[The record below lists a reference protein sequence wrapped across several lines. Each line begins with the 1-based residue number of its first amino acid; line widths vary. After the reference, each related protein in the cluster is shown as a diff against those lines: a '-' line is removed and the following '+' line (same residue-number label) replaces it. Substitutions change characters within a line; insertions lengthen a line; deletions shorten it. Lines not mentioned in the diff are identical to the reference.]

1 MDIIAVKA
9 SAPSLLPRRAR
20 ESSKHDYGRLL
31 IVGGSTGFS
40 GAPTLASR
48 AAVRAGAGLVYLAVP
63 QSIYQIAAVKND
75 EAMVLPLPSNPLDGC
90 ITAATT
96 PQFDAAAARCGV
108 IAAGP
113 GLGRA
118 DGAVRLLSSLG
129 KKSGAQLV
137 LDADALWALS
147 QLRPDFLAG
156 LEKPAVLTP
165 HEGEFRHCLGREI
178 SPSRLDAACRYAVE
192 HRCIMVL
199 KGANTVVAFPDG
211 GTYVNQTGNPG
222 LARGG
227 SGDALTG
234 IIGAL
239 LCQFPAEKAVPL
251 AVYLHGLAGD
261 LAAEELG
268 EYGMTVTDVI
278 DRLPQAMKLI
288 TEE

>member
-1 MDIIAVKA
+1 M
-9 SAPSLLPRRAR
+9 LLPRRAR
-20 ESSKHDYGRLL
+20 ESSKRDYGRLL

-75 EAMVLPLPSNPLDGC
+75 EAMVLPLPSNALMNGC
-90 ITAATT
+90 VTGLTT
-96 PQFDAAAARCGV
+96 PQFDAAAVRCGV

-129 KKSGAQLV
+129 KKYGAQLV

-147 QLRPDFLAG
+147 KLRPDFLAG
-156 LEKPAVLTP
+156 LERPAVLTP
-165 HEGEFRHCLGREI
+165 HEGEFMHCLGCEI
-178 SPSRLDAACRYAVE
+178 SPSRAEAACRYAAE
-192 HRCIMVL
+192 RRCILVL
-199 KGANTVVAFPDG
+199 KGADTVVAFPDG
-211 GTYVNQTGNPG
+211 TYYVNQTGNPG

-234 IIGAL
+234 IMGAM
-239 LCQFPAEKAVPL
+239 LCQFQPEKAVPL
-251 AVYLHGLAGD
+251 AVFLHGLAGD
-261 LAAEELG
+261 LAAEARG

-278 DRLPQAMKLI
+278 DFLPEAMKLI
-288 TEE
+288 MEE

>member
-1 MDIIAVKA
+1 M
-9 SAPSLLPRRAR
+9 LLPRRAR
-20 ESSKHDYGRLL
+20 ESSKRDYGRLL

-75 EAMVLPLPSNPLDGC
+75 EAMVLPLPSNALMNGC
-90 ITAATT
+90 VTGLTT
-96 PQFDAAAARCGV
+96 PQFDAAAVRCDV

-129 KKSGAQLV
+129 KKYGAQLV

-147 QLRPDFLAG
+147 KLRPDFLAG
-156 LEKPAVLTP
+156 LERPAVLTP
-165 HEGEFRHCLGREI
+165 HEGEFRHCLGCEI
-178 SPSRLDAACRYAVE
+178 SPSRPEAACRYAAE
-192 HRCIMVL
+192 RRCILVL
-199 KGANTVVAFPDG
+199 KGADTVVAFPDG
-211 GTYVNQTGNPG
+211 TYYVNQTGNPG

-234 IIGAL
+234 IMGAL
-239 LCQFPAEKAVPL
+239 LCQFPPEKAVPL
-251 AVYLHGLAGD
+251 AVFLHGLAGD
-261 LAAEELG
+261 LAAEARG
-268 EYGMTVTDVI
+268 EYGMTITDVI
-278 DRLPQAMKLI
+278 DFLPEAMKLI
-288 TEE
+288 MEE

>member
-1 MDIIAVKA
+1 M
-9 SAPSLLPRRAR
+9 LLPRRAR
-20 ESSKHDYGRLL
+20 ESSKRDYGRLL

-75 EAMVLPLPSNPLDGC
+75 EAMVLPLPSNALMNGC
-90 ITAATT
+90 VTGLTT
-96 PQFDAAAARCGV
+96 PQFDSAAVRCGV

-129 KKSGAQLV
+129 KMYGAQLV

-147 QLRPDFLAG
+147 KLRPDFLAG

-165 HEGEFRHCLGREI
+165 HEGEFRRCLGREI
-178 SPSRLDAACRYAVE
+178 SPSRAEAACRYAAE
-192 HRCIMVL
+192 RRCILVL
-199 KGANTVVAFPDG
+199 KGADTVVAFPDG
-211 GTYVNQTGNPG
+211 TYYVNPTGNPG

-234 IIGAL
+234 IMGAI
-239 LCQFPAEKAVPL
+239 LCQFPPEKAVPL
-251 AVYLHGLAGD
+251 AVFLHGLAGD
-261 LAAEELG
+261 LAAEARG
-268 EYGMTVTDVI
+268 EYGMTITDVI
-278 DRLPQAMKLI
+278 DFLPEAMKLI
-288 TEE
+288 MEE

>member
-1 MDIIAVKA
+1 M
-9 SAPSLLPRRAR
+9 LLPRRAR
-20 ESSKHDYGRLL
+20 ESSKRDYGRLL

-63 QSIYQIAAVKND
+63 QSIYQIAAIKND
-75 EAMVLPLPSNPLDGC
+75 EAMVLPLPSNALMNGC
-90 ITAATT
+90 VTGLTT
-96 PQFDAAAARCGV
+96 PQFDAAAVRCDV

-129 KKSGAQLV
+129 KKYGAQLV

-147 QLRPDFLAG
+147 KLRPDYLAG

-165 HEGEFRHCLGREI
+165 HEGEFMHCLGCEI
-178 SPSRLDAACRYAVE
+178 SPSRPEAACRYAVE
-192 HRCIMVL
+192 HRCILVL
-199 KGANTVVAFPDG
+199 KGADTVVAFPDG
-211 GTYVNQTGNPG
+211 TYYVNQTGNPG

-234 IIGAL
+234 IMGAM
-239 LCQFPAEKAVPL
+239 LCQFPPEKAVPL
-251 AVYLHGLAGD
+251 AVFLHGLAGD
-261 LAAEELG
+261 LAAEARG
-268 EYGMTVTDVI
+268 EYGMTITDVI
-278 DRLPQAMKLI
+278 DFLPEAMKLI
-288 TEE
+288 MEE

>member
-1 MDIIAVKA
+1 M
-9 SAPSLLPRRAR
+9 LLPRRAR
-20 ESSKHDYGRLL
+20 ESSKRDYGRLL

-75 EAMVLPLPSNPLDGC
+75 EAMVLPLPSNALMNGC
-90 ITAATT
+90 VTGLTT
-96 PQFDAAAARCGV
+96 PQFDAAAVRCGV

-129 KKSGAQLV
+129 KKYGAQLV

-147 QLRPDFLAG
+147 KLRPDFLAG
-156 LEKPAVLTP
+156 LERPAVLTP
-165 HEGEFRHCLGREI
+165 HEGEFMHCLGCEI
-178 SPSRLDAACRYAVE
+178 SPSKAEAACRYAAE
-192 HRCIMVL
+192 RRCILVL
-199 KGANTVVAFPDG
+199 KGADTVVAFPDG
-211 GTYVNQTGNPG
+211 TYYVNQTGNPG

-234 IIGAL
+234 IMGAL
-239 LCQFPAEKAVPL
+239 LCQFPPEKAVPL
-251 AVYLHGLAGD
+251 AVFLHGLAGD
-261 LAAEELG
+261 LAAEARG
-268 EYGMTVTDVI
+268 EYGMTITDVI
-278 DRLPQAMKLI
+278 DFLPEAMKLI
-288 TEE
+288 MEE